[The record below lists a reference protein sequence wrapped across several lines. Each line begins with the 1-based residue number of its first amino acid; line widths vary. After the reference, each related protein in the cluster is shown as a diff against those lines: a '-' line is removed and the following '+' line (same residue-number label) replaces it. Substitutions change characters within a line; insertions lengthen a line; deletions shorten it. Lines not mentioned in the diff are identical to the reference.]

1 MSTAAKHDPDAGHEP
16 AFAAPKNACDAHFH
30 VFGAE
35 DRYPYYALDLRYKPP
50 YEPLDAYMK
59 LARRLGF
66 ERFVFVQPS
75 AYGFDNAC
83 MLDAMA
89 EVEPQLR
96 RGIIHLDETK
106 PNDAALAKWQ
116 AQGVRGVRINVSPVR
131 KPEAGFADHLR
142 PKIVRTAAI
151 CRELGW
157 HLDFLLP
164 GWLIGELMATM
175 GALPVEFSVAHMGL
189 YPAKGGPKQPGFQEF
204 LRLAGDGRCWI
215 KLTGIYRFSQ
225 DPSFADV
232 KPFAEELIS
241 RVPGQ
246 LIWGSDFP
254 HLSFHDKVGTI
265 QLYNLLGQWAPDET
279 LRKRILVDNPARLFG
294 FA

>member
-1 MSTAAKHDPDAGHEP
+1 
-16 AFAAPKNACDAHFH
+16 
-30 VFGAE
+30 
-35 DRYPYYALDLRYKPP
+35 
-50 YEPLDAYMK
+50 MK

-75 AYGFDNAC
+75 AYGFDNSC

-89 EVEPQLR
+89 EVAPELR
-96 RGIIHLDETK
+96 RGVVHLDETK
-106 PNDAALAKWQ
+106 ANDAVLGKWH

-131 KPEAGFADHLR
+131 KSEAGFADHLR

-164 GWLIGELMATM
+164 GWLISELMGTLSE
-175 GALPVEFSVAHMGL
+175 LPVEFSVAHMGL
-189 YPAKGGPKQPGFQEF
+189 YPAKDGPKQPGFQEF
-204 LRLAGDGRCWI
+204 LRLAGDGSRRCWV
-215 KLTGIYRFSQ
+215 KLTGIYRLSQ
-225 DPSFADV
+225 DPGFADV
-232 KPFAEELIS
+232 KPFAEALMAK
-241 RVPGQ
+241 VPDQ

-265 QLYNLLGQWAPDET
+265 RLYNLLGEWAPDAAM
-279 LRKRILVDNPARLFG
+279 RKRLLVDNPTRLFG